1 VTRTLT
7 SWTRPL
13 AGLLALV
20 VGLTLVTPPAA
31 SAADTAAAP
40 APARPAPS
48 RLAASTAAKL
58 AALAPAPTAF
68 AQTQTPPAADT
79 GSSDNRPFFKT
90 PTGVAALILMVAGAG
105 YVAYRIPKDNEKV
118 HSPIR

>member
-1 VTRTLT
+1 MTRRLT

-13 AGLLALV
+13 AGLLAVV
-20 VGLTLVTPPAA
+20 VGLTLAAPPA
-31 SAADTAAAP
+31 SAADAVAVTKAP
-40 APARPAPS
+40 APS
-48 RLAASTAAKL
+48 QLAATTAAKL
-58 AALAPAPTAF
+58 ATLAPAARAF
-68 AQTQTPPAADT
+68 AQAPPAVDT

-90 PTGVAALILMVAGAG
+90 PKGVAALVLMVAGAG

>member
-1 VTRTLT
+1 MTRTLR

-20 VGLTLVTPPAA
+20 VGLTLVAPPA
-31 SAADTAAAP
+31 SAADAAA

-58 AALAPAPTAF
+58 AALAPAPSAF
-68 AQTQTPPAADT
+68 AQTQTPTAADT
-79 GSSDNRPFFKT
+79 GSSDTRSFFKT
-90 PTGVAALILMVAGAG
+90 PTGVAAIILMVAGAG
-105 YVAYRIPKDNEKV
+105 YVAYRIPKDNQKV

>member
-1 VTRTLT
+1 
-7 SWTRPL
+7 L

-20 VGLTLVTPPAA
+20 VGLTVTAPA
-31 SAADTAAAP
+31 SAADLVAPTKAP
-40 APARPAPS
+40 AQS
-48 RLAASTAAKL
+48 RLAATTAAKL
-58 AALAPAPTAF
+58 AALAPAPSAF

-79 GSSDNRPFFKT
+79 GSSDTRSFFKT
-90 PTGVAALILMVAGAG
+90 PTGVAAIILMVAGAG

>member
-31 SAADTAAAP
+31 SAADAAP
-40 APARPAPS
+40 SPARPAPS
-48 RLAASTAAKL
+48 RLAASTAARL
-58 AALAPAPTAF
+58 AALAPAPSAF

-79 GSSDNRPFFKT
+79 GSSDTRSFFKT
-90 PTGVAALILMVAGAG
+90 PTGVAALVLMVAGAG